1 MKIRTKW
8 KMLTSQLSL
17 FTLSKFNFCKSGFFC
32 LLFLMLCI
40 GNGYAKS
47 SSSKI
52 YVQQGIKISGKVTDI
67 KGNAIPGV
75 SVFEKGTNN
84 ATQTDYDGAFTISVA
99 SNQSVLVFDFVGMKR
114 IESAINNSKTLSV
127 VMEEEAGELKEVIVV
142 GYGTQK
148 KASVV
153 GAISTIKPSLLQV
166 GTSRT
171 LGNNLGG
178 QITGVIAVQRSGE
191 PGYDASD
198 IKIRGISTFAGGTSP
213 LVLVDGIERNLN
225 DVDPASIESFSVLK
239 DAAASAVYGV
249 RGANGVILVN
259 TKRGFIGKPT
269 IQVRTEHAIQEP
281 TKLPSFIR
289 AAPYMGLINELAT
302 DAGKPRPFSDERILN
317 TTNNYDP
324 DLYPDVNW
332 IDAITKDYAE
342 TTRTSLNVAG
352 GSEVLRYA
360 LTASYYNEK
369 GILAKDPK
377 QSYDSETNL
386 NRAIVRTN
394 IDLNLSKTTLLRV
407 NVGGYLQQLQ
417 KGDSSTDYLFGTAFE
432 TTPFAHPAI
441 YSDGTIPKVPA
452 RPNPW
457 AISTQQG
464 YYKQGNSKI
473 ESFVS
478 LEQDFS
484 NLITQGLKGKLV
496 YSFDNYSANRLTRHK
511 DPDYYN
517 VALGRDIQG
526 NLIHDIQQYGQEFLG
541 YDKGGEYGDRRVYL
555 EASTTYGRTFGK
567 HDLNGLLLYNQN
579 SYDNGGIQPYRHQ
592 GFAGRASYT
601 FDRRYIGEFNF
612 GYNGSENFAKGERFG
627 FFPSVALGWI
637 VTEEKFME
645 PYLNVVNKL
654 KFRGSYGLVGN
665 DDIGSNRRFAYQTT
679 INGDSS
685 GYSWGTG
692 TGNYIGGI
700 QEGEVGVDNLTW
712 EKVAKTDIG
721 LELGLW
727 NMLDLTVDV
736 FKEKREDIFIRRATV
751 PTQAGFINT
760 PFANFGKME
769 NKGFEVALNLNKQI
783 TTDFYMNWRVNFTY
797 VENKVTE
804 RDEPALVRELYPY
817 QSGTGIPNNTL
828 WGQTALGLYNKD
840 DFDVATGLLNSD
852 LPQPQLGGLVRPGD
866 IKYLD
871 KNEDGIINA
880 LDEGFIGGTRDPQII
895 YGFGSTSKYKQI
907 DLSFFFQGVAKT
919 YEIIGQGGEDSARF
933 IPGSGTGTLGNIYT
947 NYNDRWTEDNQSQ
960 DVFWPRLSYGTNTN
974 NSVSSTWWKK
984 DMSFI
989 RLKSVEL
996 GYSLKKDTAEKIKLG
1011 GLRVYVS
1018 GNNLFYISKFKL
1030 WDPELDTRTGLKYPS
1045 TKSILFGLDIN
1056 L

>member
-1 MKIRTKW
+1 MKTTW
-8 KMLTSQLSL
+8 KMLTTQLSL
-17 FTLSKFNFCKSGFFC
+17 FTLSKFNFRKSGFVC

-40 GNGYAKS
+40 GNTYAKTS
-47 SSSKI
+47 YSEL
-52 YVQQGIKISGKVTDI
+52 YVQKEIKISGKVTDV

-75 SVFEKGTNN
+75 NVFEKGTNN
-84 ATQTDYDGAFTISVA
+84 AVQTNYDGAFTISVT
-99 SNQSVLVFDFVGMKR
+99 SNQAVLVFEFIGMKTV
-114 IESAINNSKTLSV
+114 EKSLNNSETLTV
-127 VMEEEAGELKEVIVV
+127 VLEDETSELKEVVVV

-153 GAISTIKPSLLQV
+153 GAISTLKPSVLQV

-198 IKIRGISTFAGGTSP
+198 IKIRGISTFAGGTNP

-225 DVDPASIESFSVLK
+225 DVDIASIESFSVLK

-259 TKRGFIGKPT
+259 TKRGFVGKPT
-269 IQVRTEHAIQEP
+269 IQVRTESAIQEP
-281 TKLPSFIR
+281 TKLPKFIR
-289 AAPYMGLINELAT
+289 AAPYMSLINELAS
-302 DAGKPRPFSDERILN
+302 DANKPRPFTEDRITKTAN
-317 TTNNYDP
+317 GYDP

-332 IDAITKDYAE
+332 IDAITNDYSA

-352 GSEVLRYA
+352 GSEILRYA

-369 GILAKDPK
+369 GILATDPK
-377 QSYDSETNL
+377 QSYDSETRL
-386 NRAIVRTN
+386 NRATVRTN
-394 IDLNLSKTTLLRV
+394 IDINLSKTTLFRV
-407 NVGGYLQQLQ
+407 NVGGFLQQLN
-417 KGDSSTDYLFGTAFE
+417 KGDSSTDYLFNTAFE
-432 TTPFAHPAI
+432 TTPYAHPAI

-457 AISTQQG
+457 AVSTQQG

-478 LEQDFS
+478 LEQDFA
-484 NLITQGLKGKLV
+484 NLITPGLKGKLV
-496 YSFDNYSANRLTRHK
+496 YSFDNYSANRVTRHK

-517 VALGRDIQG
+517 VALGRDISG

-541 YDKGGEYGDRRVYL
+541 FSNGGEYGDRRVYL

-567 HDLNGLLLYNQN
+567 HDINGLLLYNQN
-579 SYDNGGIQPYRHQ
+579 SYDNGDIQPYRHQ
-592 GFAGRASYT
+592 GFAGRASYG
-601 FDRRYIGEFNF
+601 FDRKYIGEFNF
-612 GYNGSENFAKGERFG
+612 GYNGSENFAKGQRYG
-627 FFPSVALGWI
+627 FFPSVALGW
-637 VTEEKFME
+637 VASEEKFME
-645 PYLNVVNKL
+645 PIKDIISKL

-665 DDIGSNRRFAYQTT
+665 DNIGSNRRFAYQTT
-679 INGDSS
+679 INGNSS

-692 TGNYIGGI
+692 TGNYIVGI

-727 NMLDLTVDV
+727 NMLDLTVDI
-736 FKEKREDIFIRRATV
+736 FKEKRKDIFIRRATV
-751 PTQAGFINT
+751 PTQGGFINT

-769 NKGFEVALNLNKQI
+769 NKGIEIALNLNRQI
-783 TTDFYMNWRVNFTY
+783 TPDFFMNWRANFTY
-797 VENKVTE
+797 VQNKVTE
-804 RDEPALVRELYPY
+804 RDEPALVKELYPY
-817 QSGTGIPNNTL
+817 KSSTGIQNNTL
-828 WGQTALGLYNKD
+828 WGQTALGLYTAA
-840 DFDVATGLLNSD
+840 DFDANTGLLNAD
-852 LPQPQLGGLVRPGD
+852 LPKSELGGVVRPGD

-871 KNEDGIINA
+871 KNADGVINA

-895 YGFGSTSKYKQI
+895 YGFGSTSKYKQF
-907 DLSFFFQGVAKT
+907 DLSFFWQGTAKT

-947 NYNDRWTEDNQSQ
+947 NYNDRWTEENQSQ

-989 RLKSVEL
+989 RLKSIEV
-996 GYSLKKDTAEKIKLG
+996 GYSLKKTTAEKIKLS
-1011 GLRVYVS
+1011 GLRGYVS
-1018 GNNLFYISKFKL
+1018 GNNLFYLSKFKL

-1045 TKSILFGLDIN
+1045 SKSILFGLEIS

>member
-1 MKIRTKW
+1 MKTTW
-8 KMLTSQLSL
+8 KMLTTQLSL
-17 FTLSKFNFCKSGFFC
+17 FTLSKFNFRKSGFIC
-32 LLFLMLCI
+32 LLFLLLCI
-40 GNGYAKS
+40 GNLYAKNS
-47 SSSKI
+47 YSKI
-52 YVQQGIKISGKVTDI
+52 YVQEEIKVSGKVIDV

-75 SVFEKGTNN
+75 NVFEKGTNN
-84 ATQTDYDGAFTISVA
+84 AVQTDYDGVFTISVA
-99 SNQSVLVFDFVGMKR
+99 SNQSVLVFEYVGMQTVEKPL
-114 IESAINNSKTLSV
+114 NDSKTLTI
-127 VMEEEAGELKEVIVV
+127 VMQDEAGELKEVVVV

-153 GAISTIKPSLLQV
+153 GAISTVKPSLLQV

-213 LVLVDGIERNLN
+213 LVLVDGIERSLN

-259 TKRGFIGKPT
+259 TKRGFVGKPT

-289 AAPYMGLINELAT
+289 AAPYMTLINELAT
-302 DAGKPRPFSDERILN
+302 DAGKPKPFSDDRILN
-317 TTNNYDP
+317 TANNYDP

-407 NVGGYLQQLQ
+407 NVGGFLQQLQ
-417 KGDSSTDYLFGTAFE
+417 KGDSSTDYLFSTAFE

-484 NLITQGLKGKLV
+484 NLITSGLKGKLV
-496 YSFDNYSANRLTRHK
+496 YSFDNYSANRVTRHK

-517 VALGRDIQG
+517 VASGRDIEG

-541 YDKGGEYGDRRVYL
+541 YSNGGEYGDRRVYL

-592 GFAGRASYT
+592 GFAGRASYG
-601 FDRRYIGEFNF
+601 FDRKYIGEFNF

-637 VTEEKFME
+637 ASEEKFME
-645 PYLNVVNKL
+645 PYKDVVNKL

-679 INGDSS
+679 INGNSS

-700 QEGEVGVDNLTW
+700 QEGEVGIDNLTW

-736 FKEKREDIFIRRATV
+736 FKEKRKDIFIRRATV

-783 TTDFYMNWRVNFTY
+783 TPDFYMNWRVNFTY

-804 RDEPALVRELYPY
+804 RDEPALVKELYPY
-817 QSGTGIPNNTL
+817 KSGTGIPNNTL
-828 WGQTALGLYNKD
+828 WGQTALGLYTKD
-840 DFDVATGLLNSD
+840 DFDAVTGLLNTD
-852 LPQPQLGGLVRPGD
+852 LPQSQLGGLVRPGD

-871 KNEDGIINA
+871 RNADGIINA

-895 YGFGSTSKYKQI
+895 YGFGSTSKYKQL
-907 DLSFFFQGVAKT
+907 DLSFFFQGVGKT

-947 NYNDRWTEDNQSQ
+947 NYDDRWTEENPSQ

-974 NSVSSTWWKK
+974 NSVASTWWKK

-989 RLKSVEL
+989 RLKSIEL

-1011 GLRVYVS
+1011 GLRLYVS